1 MQSEIDIT
9 VETNSKI
16 DSDFR
21 NTERSPKAD
30 DPHAQRGFEPM
41 NDRLTVFNLDNTF
54 VVQDS
59 TSKAVR
65 ESKPLF

>member
-54 VVQDS
+54 VV
-59 TSKAVR
+59 
-65 ESKPLF
+65 